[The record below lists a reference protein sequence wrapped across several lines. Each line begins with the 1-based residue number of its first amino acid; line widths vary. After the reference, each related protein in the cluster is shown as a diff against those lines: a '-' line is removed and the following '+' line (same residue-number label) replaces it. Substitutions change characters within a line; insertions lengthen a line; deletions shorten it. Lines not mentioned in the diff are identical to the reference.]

1 MTEEIGKI
9 IITLESTD
17 KSYDFEPLSV
27 SFESTDEEIIEALS
41 PILEEEEGFNLKEEY
56 EDGNYTIKRADN
68 SKNLYIFTKST
79 AGVL

>member
-68 SKNLYIFTKST
+68 SGNLYIFPKST